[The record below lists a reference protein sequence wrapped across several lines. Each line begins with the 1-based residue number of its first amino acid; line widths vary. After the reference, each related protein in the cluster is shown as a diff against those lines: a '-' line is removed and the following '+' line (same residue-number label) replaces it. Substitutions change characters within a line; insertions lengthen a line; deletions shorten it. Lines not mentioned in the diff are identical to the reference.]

1 MSFKYEN
8 CKMETAMA
16 DKAESFFS
24 WVGRQRQKSRAELE
38 FGLRRRVRKAIRPW
52 FSIPHWSA
60 LPIYTTYLPDSLY
73 LGRQDGAFNSLVKR
87 FCAHNPDNGGDL
99 PRLIAFMLNIEQ
111 VLKEGV
117 PGDFAELGV
126 WRGNTAA
133 VLAHY
138 ATVGGRKTILFD
150 TFSGFD
156 ARDLTGIDADQ
167 GMYFWDTSVT
177 LAEDV
182 IGCVGSVEYVK
193 GYFPDTISDGHRERR
208 YAVVSLDCDLYAPM
222 KAGLE
227 FFYSRM
233 NKGALFLLHDYSG
246 ERWSGCI
253 KAVDEFCAASGEQVV
268 LIPDMAGSA
277 IIRKAKE

>member
-1 MSFKYEN
+1 
-8 CKMETAMA
+8 MA
-16 DKAESFFS
+16 GKAESFFS

-52 FSIPHWSA
+52 FSIPRWSA
-60 LPIYTTYLPDSLY
+60 LPIYTTFLPESLY

-87 FCAHNPDNGGDL
+87 FCAHNASNGGDI

-111 VLKEGV
+111 ILKENV

-138 ATVGGRKTILFD
+138 ANTNGRQTILFD
-150 TFSGFD
+150 TFCGFD
-156 ARDLTGIDADQ
+156 TRDITGIDADR
-167 GMYFWDTSVT
+167 GLRYWDTSTALV
-177 LAEDV
+177 EDV
-182 IGCVGSVEYVK
+182 VGCVGVEYVK
-193 GYFPDTISDGHRERR
+193 GYFPDSITNGHCERC
-208 YAVVSLDCDLYAPM
+208 YAAVSLDCDLYAPM

-233 NKGALFLLHDYSG
+233 NKGALFLLHDYLG
-246 ERWSGCI
+246 MTWSGCS
-253 KAVDEFCAASGEQVV
+253 KAVDEFCAASGERVV
-268 LIPDMAGSA
+268 LIPDTAGSA
-277 IIRKAKE
+277 IIRKTME

>member
-1 MSFKYEN
+1 MV
-8 CKMETAMA
+8 

-38 FGLRRRVRKAIRPW
+38 LGLRRRVREAFRPW
-52 FSIPHWSA
+52 FSIPRWSA
-60 LPIYTTYLPDSLY
+60 LPIYTTYLPESLY
-73 LGRQDGAFNSLVKR
+73 FGWQKRAFHSLVKR
-87 FCAHNPDNGGDL
+87 FCAHNAGNGGDL

-117 PGDFAELGV
+117 LGDFAELGV

-138 ATVGGRKTILFD
+138 ATAGGRKTILFD

-156 ARDLTGIDADQ
+156 TRDLTGIDAGQ
-167 GMYFWDTSVT
+167 GIYFWDTSMALV
-177 LAEDV
+177 EDV
-182 IGCVGSVEYVK
+182 VGCVGSVEYVK
-193 GYFPDTISDGHRERR
+193 GYFPDTIGEGHRERR

-227 FFYSRM
+227 FFYPRM
-233 NKGALFLLHDYSG
+233 SKGALFLLHDYSG
-246 ERWSGCI
+246 GVWSGCV

-268 LIPDMAGSA
+268 LMPDAAGSA